1 MPPLGRPG
9 GRHDVAPML
18 RSLAAPRARYGPL
31 RDPRGACL
39 PWGGPAGVM
48 MDVWNNLLQ
57 GFIVAGTPINLLWA
71 LVGCTIG
78 TAVGVLPGIGPATA
92 VAMLLPITL
101 KVEATASMIFFAGIY
116 YGAMYGGSTTS
127 ILLNTPGEAGSMVTA
142 LEGNKMAKNGRAG
155 AALAT
160 AAIGSFVAGTI
171 ATVLV
176 TLFAPLVALHAVKLG
191 PPEYFLLM
199 LLAFCTVSAVL
210 GQSTLRGL
218 TALGIGLAMGLVGI
232 DQITAQAR
240 YTGGVPELMDGLEV
254 VLVAVGLFAVAEA
267 LYAVLY
273 QGRVVETQNKLSRVH
288 MTREEWRRSWPAWLR
303 ATAIGFPFG
312 TIPAGGSEIP
322 TFISYATEKKIS
334 KHRHEF
340 GGIGAIEGV
349 AGPEAANNAAVTATL
364 IPLLTLGIPT
374 SNTTAILL
382 GAFQNYGIQPGPQL
396 FETNGALVW
405 ALIASLYIGN
415 VMLLV
420 LNLPLVGLWV
430 KLLKIPKPPL
440 YAGILIFATVGVYGM
455 RQSAFDLLLL
465 YAIGLLGVV
474 LRRYGFPTAPVVV
487 GMILGPLAEAQMRN
501 ALSIGEGH
509 WGVFVQRPMSL
520 FLLIV
525 VLAVLVLPRAV
536 AWLKRRRG

>member
-1 MPPLGRPG
+1 
-9 GRHDVAPML
+9 
-18 RSLAAPRARYGPL
+18 
-31 RDPRGACL
+31 
-39 PWGGPAGVM
+39 

-57 GFIVAGTPINLLWA
+57 GFITAGTPINLLWA

-101 KVEATASMIFFAGIY
+101 KVEPTASMIFFAGIY

-142 LEGNKMAKNGRAG
+142 LEGNKMAKSGRAG

-171 ATVLV
+171 ATLGV
-176 TLFAPLVALHAVKLG
+176 TFLAPLIATHAVKLG

-199 LLAFCTVSAVL
+199 VLAFCTVSAVL

-218 TALGIGLAMGLVGI
+218 TALGVGLAMGLVGI
-232 DQITAQAR
+232 DQITGQVR

-254 VLVAVGLFAVAEA
+254 VLIAVGLFAVAEA

-273 QGRVVETQNKLSRVH
+273 QGRVVETQNTMSKVH
-288 MTREEWRRSWPAWLR
+288 MTRDEWRRSWPAWLR
-303 ATAIGFPFG
+303 ATFIGFPFG

-322 TFISYATEKKIS
+322 TFLSYATEKKLS
-334 KHRHEF
+334 PHKNEF
-340 GGIGAIEGV
+340 GTTGAIEGV
-349 AGPEAANNAAVTATL
+349 AGPEAANNAAITATL

-382 GAFQNYGIQPGPQL
+382 GAFQNYGINPGPQL
-396 FETNGALVW
+396 FDSNGALVW

-415 VMLLV
+415 VMLLI

-430 KLLKIPKPPL
+430 KLLKIPKPLL

-455 RQSAFDLLLL
+455 RQSAFDLVLL

-474 LRRYGFPTAPVVV
+474 MRRYSFPTAPVVV

-501 ALSIGEGH
+501 ALSIGEGR
-509 WGVFVQRPMSL
+509 WDVFVQRPGSL
-520 FLLIV
+520 FLLV
-525 VLAVLVLPRAV
+525 VIAAVLVLPRVLAAV
-536 AWLKRRRG
+536 KRRREAAA

>member
-1 MPPLGRPG
+1 MDILG
-9 GRHDVAPML
+9 
-18 RSLAAPRARYGPL
+18 
-31 RDPRGACL
+31 
-39 PWGGPAGVM
+39 
-48 MDVWNNLLQ
+48 LLWQ
-57 GFIVAGTPINLLWA
+57 GFQTAGTPINLLWA
-71 LVGCTIG
+71 LLGCTLG

-101 KVEATASMIFFAGIY
+101 KVEPTASMIFFAGIY

-171 ATVLV
+171 ATVIV
-176 TLFAPLVALHAVKLG
+176 TLFAPLVALYAVKLG

-210 GQSTLRGL
+210 GKSTVRGL
-218 TALGIGLAMGLVGI
+218 TSLFVGLAMGLVGL
-232 DQITAQAR
+232 DQISGQAR
-240 YTGGVPELMDGLEV
+240 YTGGVPEFLDGLEV
-254 VLVAVGLFAVAEA
+254 VLIAVGLFAVAEA

-273 QGRVVETQNKLSRVH
+273 QGRVVESQNRLSKVH
-288 MTREEWRRSWPAWLR
+288 MTRAEWRRSWPAWLR
-303 ATAIGFPFG
+303 ATAIGVPFG
-312 TIPAGGSEIP
+312 CIPAGGSEIP
-322 TFISYATEKKIS
+322 TFLSYATEKKLS
-334 KHRHEF
+334 KHKEEF
-340 GGIGAIEGV
+340 GTVGAIEGV
-349 AGPEAANNAAVTATL
+349 AGPEAANNAAITATL

-396 FETNGALVW
+396 FEKNGALVW

-415 VMLLV
+415 VMLLI

-430 KLLKIPKPPL
+430 KLLKLPKAPL

-455 RQSAFDLLLL
+455 RQSAFDLVLL
-465 YAIGLLGVV
+465 YVIGLLGVV
-474 LRRYGFPTAPVVV
+474 MRRFDFPTAPVVV
-487 GMILGPLAEAQMRN
+487 GMILGPLAEAQLRN
-501 ALSIGEGH
+501 AMSIGEGK
-509 WGVFVQRPMSL
+509 WTVFVERPMSL
-520 FLLIV
+520 ALLV
-525 VLAVLVLPRAV
+525 VVVAVLVLPRA
-536 AWLKRRRG
+536 AKLLRRRA